1 MARVRLGDDEL
12 FEKFNEGMKE
22 LLTSAKDITK
32 MKLHNKYYGK
42 GPSLDKTIDE
52 IYEYMLSYLDDMPYS
67 EFSIIRKL
75 YTVDSTVEANT
86 LPSFMKINLSSVLLK
101 VCKDYVMSCL
111 SIPPVVFVQDICSN
125 LLYDINNLEYNMIKN
140 INK

>member
-1 MARVRLGDDEL
+1 MARVRLEDDEL

>member
-1 MARVRLGDDEL
+1 MDEL